1 VRDDAPVQLL
11 RLLLVVLLVAVPAAV
26 RAAPADCPAM
36 AVEQAAPS
44 CHESA
49 PDDAAPAKKA
59 TAGCCEAY
67 CATAAVLPAAPA
79 AVLMQFR
86 DVRHMRATETAVS
99 LTARPTDPPPRLS

>member
-1 VRDDAPVQLL
+1 MI
-11 RLLLVVLLVAVPAAV
+11 RLLLIALLVVVPAAV

-36 AVEQAAPS
+36 VTVPS
-44 CHESA
+44 CHDSA